1 VDGIGFRQNSAEGL
15 VIFEILL
22 LLLLAV
28 IVIPPEKLPEAMRAA
43 GKVLRELRLAS
54 NTVVR
59 ELTSALDEPYTPP
72 VRTPMT
78 RPAMTALP
86 STAAGPPVSAAAS
99 VPATPPASADAPS
112 DVPAAPN
119 GPETQK

>member
-15 VIFEILL
+15 IIFEVLL
-22 LLLLAV
+22 LVLVAV

-59 ELTSALDEPYTPP
+59 ELTSALDEPFMPP
-72 VRTPMT
+72 IRTPMT

-86 STAAGPPVSAAAS
+86 SAAANPPAS
-99 VPATPPASADAPS
+99 DAASSPATPAAPEDVRS
-112 DVPAAPN
+112 DGPAALN